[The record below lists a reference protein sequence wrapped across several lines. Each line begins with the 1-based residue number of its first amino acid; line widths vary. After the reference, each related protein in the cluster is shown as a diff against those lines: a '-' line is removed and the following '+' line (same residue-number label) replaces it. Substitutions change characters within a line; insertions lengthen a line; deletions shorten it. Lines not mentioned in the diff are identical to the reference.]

1 MPKLSLGRPTQ
12 RPPEALAPAEW
23 QVLEVV
29 DVHDGDTLTVLRE
42 KETILSDWLT
52 SIVRDRKP
60 VKLRLCELDTPELWN
75 AKTIEERGQGLIA
88 RDQLSAWIV
97 ANMKH
102 GLGVTVLG
110 DGGWSRI
117 LCDLHTLQENPV
129 SASSHM
135 RALGWPAYVRGR

>member
-1 MPKLSLGRPTQ
+1 MSPKLSLGK
-12 RPPEALAPAEW
+12 PERKPATLVAEW
-23 QVLEVV
+23 QVIEVV
-29 DVHDGDTLTVLRE
+29 DVHDGDTVSVLRE

-60 VKLRLCELDTPELWN
+60 VKLRLCELDTPELWT
-75 AKTIEERGQGLIA
+75 AKDAVERAAAEKA

-110 DGGWSRI
+110 DGGFSRI
-117 LCDLHTLQENPV
+117 LADLHTLDDPPA
-129 SASSHM
+129 SASVYM
-135 RALGWPAYVRGR
+135 RAQGWPTWVKGR